1 MSGKEFTFQWLETEK
16 DQRKIFSTCV
26 QLKRW
31 LSGVL
36 RYNLKCFALAVR
48 VRAETLSRGN
58 GKLITDRK
66 QREEKDIF

>member
-16 DQRKIFSTCV
+16 DQREICSTCV

-31 LSGVL
+31 LSEVL

-48 VRAETLSRGN
+48 VRAEILSRGN